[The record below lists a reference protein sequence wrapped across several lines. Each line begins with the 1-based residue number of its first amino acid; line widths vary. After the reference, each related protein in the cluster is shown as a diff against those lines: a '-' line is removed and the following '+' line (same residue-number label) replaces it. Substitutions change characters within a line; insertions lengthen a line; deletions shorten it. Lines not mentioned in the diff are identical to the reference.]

1 MRKKILMISILII
14 ALLFSIS
21 FDNLSKAEDLD
32 TTRDRN
38 THDFEPIV
46 TKQIE
51 NTFITYTD
59 FRPILFAIVN
69 DVVEDDNYNDV
80 RNMML
85 EELEIE
91 GSEGTYK
98 TIRFDSALELYNFSV
113 DASYNRDKIESFRF
127 EDKIVQALLSLNYT
141 LGMDIDYSVMGA
153 QQFMPIGYNF
163 TSPLAGTHEAVFT
176 GIFDGRGFEI
186 SNLYAAGYDY
196 LVFTEGTGEEAQDIP
211 LSTFYSMFTENKG
224 TIKNLGLV
232 NPTFEIRNVHDNI
245 LRAANLAGLNHG
257 NGVINKVYVI
267 DNREDVAEAG
277 IRMRTPIGAS
287 DSEYQAA
294 GVVFE
299 NQATFT
305 EAYFAGKVVV
315 NSSYINNFEVQPVL
329 YEDSGDSDKL
339 VYDSTRYLEEVE
351 VGQSSYIVTSPNE
364 FALGETEEVIKGSS
378 SLGTN
383 GWYYYPDYRHPAI
396 FGLDKNGN
404 DEYII
409 KNAVDFISFSK
420 MISFVPSVE
429 SDIRYYNLNYVIT
442 DDIDFTEVS
451 KGAYKTPENVFGGSL
466 SGTTNDDKNYY
477 LSNLELINGV
487 NLETEYFAGLFSS
500 VSGTIS
506 NITLDNFKIK
516 LEDTQLYYSSL
527 FYIGGIAGRSTGN
540 INNVSVNLEIDLG
553 NLSIGE
559 YAVGGIVG
567 EASGN
572 VNGVYTEGIIKNN
585 IRTFNSDFDVDTNYY
600 IGGIIGKTESKALT
614 LYNALNTMTING
626 LGTSNQVDPSS
637 SSVNIYTGGVIGFV
651 QNLPQAR
658 HNLGF
663 ITNQAEIN
671 INNYKSTK
679 PVHQYVAG
687 VVGYSSGV
695 NYKFDEN
702 TGEWTNTNVEVENLN
717 DEANINVGETT
728 NFIHSAGVVV
738 SNHSEKVEFLYLFN
752 YTNYS
757 INSYTNFNYSAL
769 VYDIGSEGVILSQS
783 TNYANY
789 EIIGNYN
796 FSGVFL
802 SKNNSQSLLRFVENR
817 GDITYKDQTF
827 LSERSIAG
835 ITLSTNIDFLNVY
848 FSGNIFVYNTVSAY
862 PLWVA
867 GIAKELSVDK
877 YMINSMTRGKD
888 YEYNPDTEKDELVPS
903 KIIVANHNTGTV
915 KSTSSAHVYIGGLV
929 NTNMSGDL
937 QTVSKAT
944 KGIINSINYANI
956 STNLNGSLYGI
967 KGNGN
972 TFAGGITTFNA
983 GSIQDTANMGDINVS
998 NISSMDAAEVKIN
1011 TGQNYGGRVDWYYG
1025 SVILGGVAS
1034 STIVGYPRIFDST
1047 NSGNITALTTNLA
1060 RAGGVLG
1067 LSLIEE
1073 LEAADLPS
1081 YVITPG
1087 IVGAGRSS
1095 IENSILSNCIN
1106 YGNISSITQKIEKY
1120 NPAAYTS
1127 SIPYYL
1133 NATGTSPTLNRSI
1146 TPNEQGSDQ
1155 RLGVYSSAGGVIG
1168 YGLCE
1173 MIRMLNHGNISS
1185 TDVAGGI
1192 VGATYAGITTT
1203 TTVKINTA
1211 MNYGSIRMINLDE
1224 ELDDLMTIE
1233 EEWTNFEI
1241 ISKIINE
1248 GHTRSFEDMFYP
1260 VDHTFIT
1267 PNSPHVREYPM
1278 GKRGIGGIFGR
1289 LQRTYNRTMT
1299 SNNGSFT
1306 FIVNMDPNV
1315 DLIGR
1320 LDQVY
1325 NFTSSN
1331 RYFVFRDAKYYSA
1344 KPNDTTQGTFTGY
1357 GFFEKN
1363 STTNVAYVNGT
1374 ISEYVTRERIFYE
1387 EEVSG
1392 RNRRYF
1398 KVTEQYVLT
1407 AIDGILSSNES
1418 TYYEINGGQ
1427 RITIADASIYVN
1439 RTYDQFIWRR
1449 ISREQVSS
1457 SGTNSEYNVTPF
1469 TRVRTNDY
1477 VDAEYVTGSTGR
1489 IITGSINVPY
1499 VTENPDNLN
1508 TAMPNHY
1515 FIYDEEF
1522 EMRTDPSLT
1531 QYIYYVENEVLSPR
1545 FKESRPYGMY
1555 VLSTSAG
1562 SSVGSTLP
1570 ANVDITKLYP
1580 IDGLLVY
1587 NGDYLNPQRG
1597 SLEEDII
1604 DNYISLL
1611 QTEYNDKSAI
1621 INPTSNNIKL
1631 VEVDENGD
1639 IGGARTV
1646 LVNPTINTSTRSIT
1660 FQLNKNQIPGQSVL
1674 RYKIVDADLPVN
1686 AKIGPELT
1694 SGVNPEIDPIL
1705 TLNNTNNG
1713 TRELGVIT
1721 SYSEAAREV
1730 SAFRTTKYTT
1740 TYTININIID
1750 PSPTGPSITHY
1761 RTTESGTWQSIT
1773 SNPTVTD
1780 HIGFRFRDR
1789 YEFLP
1794 DGAEIYKVSLWY
1806 GSEEVLTDYYTLTTE
1821 KVSGSGAS
1829 RYFSIQLKLQDS
1841 NGNNVLKGGEYT
1853 IKYRYYYLDN
1863 GGVDREVSFTK
1874 AESSNNEILSMSY
1887 YGSDVFAPWA
1897 NQFTTTLKFGY
1908 PMDLI
1913 ENPPGYDFDEDTDI
1927 PSYLNRRTYTIPNL
1941 TTLTLSPFAEVTSAR
1956 LVSRTY
1962 NTSTGLITY
1971 VYEYV
1976 IHAENGSP
1984 RTYTHTI
1991 NEESVNIVNYFKN
2004 NNKVSGSGLFA
2015 TREAVSTK
2023 FSFDLGIDSSYANL
2037 IYNYGTDND
2046 IYFVVSNLISGVTI
2060 RTDSYLDLHMD
2071 QSVPTGNYTFGITLV
2086 RKDGVNL
2093 RSISL
2098 GNVTIEKRPG
2108 VNAHLTDIR
2117 FSETVQD
2124 TSYPLIYVANE
2135 DGTIKEDSPYRPR
2148 IFFAGIDYNGSNVDE
2163 NVIHYR
2169 INGEVANTPLN
2180 EYMPFFLDFLPPG
2193 AKISRKHYNSV
2204 SDYYWTTPVDKYSDP
2219 ALISTLLTDFTVYP
2233 DTKLEYGAEDRGNDG
2248 IEDDDILITYKVIS
2262 ESTTSGE
2269 PTKVIYYH
2277 ISVIDIVYNVSMV
2290 FTVNYDE
2297 SANDLKG
2304 NPLLIN
2310 VQNFNTNLP
2319 WGETVIND
2327 PALFP
2332 EFSSITLVNN
2342 KVNLFYIENI
2352 ANYKFR
2358 FGRNMS
2364 GFYSFDVILP
2374 QAETGY
2380 VYKYKI
2386 EYTTSTSTYEL
2397 YDTSVR
2403 VSGVSGKYYYIN
2415 YGEKNRTRNFTITIS
2430 KVVGASDP
2438 SWGIIDDY
2446 NSWSK

>member
-59 FRPILFAIVN
+59 FRPILFAIAN

-267 DNREDVAEAG
+267 DNREDVTEAG

-769 VYDIGSEGVILSQS
+769 VYDIGSAGVILSQS

-867 GIAKELSVDK
+867 GIAKELSVDR

-903 KIIVANHNTGTV
+903 KIIVANHNTNAV
-915 KSTSSAHVYIGGLV
+915 NIANIYVGGLV
-929 NTNMSGDL
+929 NLNLSGDL
-937 QTVSKAT
+937 HTT
-944 KGIINSINYANI
+944 ILETRRGIFNSINYATI
-956 STNLNGSLYGI
+956 STMLNSSVKDI
-967 KGNGN
+967 FGNGN
-972 TFAGGITTFNA
+972 FFAGGIVTFNA
-983 GSIQDTANMGDINVS
+983 GSIQDNLNMGDIKASNTTNVGGSPKIVLDSGGRGGLVS
-998 NISSMDAAEVKIN
+998 N
-1011 TGQNYGGRVDWYYG
+1011 YRG
-1025 SVILGGVAS
+1025 SVVIGGVAS
-1034 STIVGYPRIFDST
+1034 STIIGNSRIYDSA
-1047 NSGNITALTTNLA
+1047 NSGDIIAVSTSLA
-1060 RAGGVLG
+1060 RSGGVLG
-1067 LSLIEE
+1067 LSLLQE
-1073 LEAADLPS
+1073 LEAGNINS
-1081 YVITPG
+1081 NIIWNGYTNNSTNQT
-1087 IVGAGRSS
+1087 R
-1095 IENSILSNCIN
+1095 IEQSILSNCIN
-1106 YGNISSITQKIEKY
+1106 YGTVSAITESIIEY
-1120 NPAAYTS
+1120 NKSTNLGSDGTNYGSWDFYFFTS
-1127 SIPYYL
+1127 STSSYSV
-1133 NATGTSPTLNRSI
+1133 TKSHSTTVGTY
-1146 TPNEQGSDQ
+1146 Q
-1155 RLGVYSSAGGVIG
+1155 RIGIYSAAGGVIG
-1168 YGLCE
+1168 YGLCV
-1173 MIRMLNHGNISS
+1173 MRRMLNHGNVSS

-1192 VGATYAGITTT
+1192 VGATYAGLGDSNSITY
-1203 TTVKINTA
+1203 VDINTA
-1211 MNYGSIRMINLDE
+1211 LNYGFVNAVNNTFFNIIKNLSNVKYSSLIPYFYDPNDDFIKPSNLTDE
-1224 ELDDLMTIE
+1224 ELRTLP
-1233 EEWTNFEI
+1233 
-1241 ISKIINE
+1241 
-1248 GHTRSFEDMFYP
+1248 G
-1260 VDHTFIT
+1260 
-1267 PNSPHVREYPM
+1267 

-1289 LQRTYNRTMT
+1289 LQRTDSRYM
-1299 SNNGSFT
+1299 SSEEGSFT
-1306 FIVNMDPNV
+1306 NIVNMDPNV

-1320 LDQVY
+1320 LDQVIRY
-1325 NFTSSN
+1325 TNSN
-1331 RYFVFRDAKYYSA
+1331 RYFIFRNATYFSA
-1344 KPNDTTQGTFTGY
+1344 NPNDTTQAAFTGY
-1357 GFFEKN
+1357 NYFYRTNN
-1363 STTNVAYVNGT
+1363 SVATQYITNYNVYTKERYSYSLSGNQVIETVYRYHERWQEIEVEALGAYHVVNGGRRVSST
-1374 ISEYVTRERIFYE
+1374 NGARILRER
-1387 EEVSG
+1387 
-1392 RNRRYF
+1392 N
-1398 KVTEQYVLT
+1398 
-1407 AIDGILSSNES
+1407 
-1418 TYYEINGGQ
+1418 
-1427 RITIADASIYVN
+1427 
-1439 RTYDQFIWRR
+1439 
-1449 ISREQVSS
+1449 
-1457 SGTNSEYNVTPF
+1457 
-1469 TRVRTNDY
+1469 
-1477 VDAEYVTGSTGR
+1477 VTGSNGWVQISTNIVSEMQEDKEYLINPIKTQIGSSATTN
-1489 IITGSINVPY
+1489 ITAEFTSGSNRTANIRATRVPFITEDKNELYPDQFSSSY
-1499 VTENPDNLN
+1499 V
-1508 TAMPNHY
+1508 
-1515 FIYDEEF
+1515 YDQNF
-1522 EMRTDPSLT
+1522 EMRNNTEFST
-1531 QYIYYVENEVLSPR
+1531 YIYYVENEILSER
-1545 FKESRPYGMY
+1545 FKPLRPNGMY

-1562 SSVGSTLP
+1562 STVGSTLP

-1580 IDGLLVY
+1580 IDGLLIY
-1587 NGDYLNPQRG
+1587 DGDYLNPQRG
-1597 SLEEDII
+1597 SLEENII

-1646 LVNPTINTSTRSIT
+1646 LVNPTINTSTGRIE

-1674 RYKIVDADLPVN
+1674 RYKIVDTDLPVN

-1740 TYTININIID
+1740 TYTIHINIID
-1750 PSPTGPSITHY
+1750 HSSTGPSITHY
-1761 RTTESGTWQSIT
+1761 RPTESGTWENIT

-1780 HIGFRFRDR
+1780 HIGFRFTDQ

-1821 KVSGSGAS
+1821 KVSGTGTS

-1841 NGNNVLKGGEYT
+1841 NGNNVLRGGEYT

-1887 YGSDVFAPWA
+1887 YGSDVFAPWE

-1984 RTYTHTI
+1984 STYTHTI
-1991 NEESVNIVNYFKN
+1991 NEESVSIVNYFKN

-2071 QSVPTGNYTFGITLV
+2071 QSVPTGNYTFGITLY

-2269 PTKVIYYH
+2269 PTKIIYYH

-2342 KVNLFYIENI
+2342 KVNLFYLENI